1 VLTEPSKDAMRPGPS
16 REVANALNQGK
27 GDADVHR
34 TLLTALVLA
43 SAAGAAALPAAA
55 QAPMQP
61 GERRQLGD
69 MIGGRTVRDV
79 MISQGGGGITVI
91 YDMAP
96 GQPQSQRVLRLEN
109 VNGMLEV
116 IYDQAAPTMDTATG
130 GTPRLVQRGGGMYSV
145 EYDQAPPRR

>member
-1 VLTEPSKDAMRPGPS
+1 
-16 REVANALNQGK
+16 
-27 GDADVHR
+27 VHK

-43 SAAGAAALPAAA
+43 STAAAAAA
-55 QAPMQP
+55 QQPAGPMQP
-61 GERRQLGD
+61 GERRQLGEI
-69 MIGGRTVRDV
+69 MGQRTVRDV

-116 IYDQAAPTMDTATG
+116 IYDQAAPSMPTATG

-145 EYDQAPPRR
+145 EYDR

>member
-1 VLTEPSKDAMRPGPS
+1 M
-16 REVANALNQGK
+16 
-27 GDADVHR
+27 HR
-34 TLLTALVLA
+34 TLLTALAAA
-43 SAAGAAALPAAA
+43 SIAGAAQPASA
-55 QAPMQP
+55 QSSGPMQP

-69 MIGGRTVRDV
+69 IMGQRTVRDV

-116 IYDQAAPTMDTATG
+116 IYDQAAPTMPTATG

-145 EYDQAPPRR
+145 EYDR